1 MLCPTLIFLDNKKN
15 IHRQKRY
22 SKFLTLLRY
31 ETGNACV
38 LLKADSELSYSKVC
52 TKFGTLLTVGESSAR
67 NVLETIGLSASDWK
81 EFSQDV
87 CEVAGDWIAV
97 TQQENSFHIH
107 LPLLSRFPLFW
118 SESPSDTVASTSL
131 EYLVESGAQLDLCDL
146 TLRTLPLGPL
156 WPFSRQTIW
165 TGIRRLSVAERL
177 DITGVR
183 RQASRVW
190 TGIVP
195 KYDRKDI
202 VSVLANELPLTV
214 ARLCENST
222 HVGVDCSGGLDST
235 AVAYL
240 AYSKGLEID
249 AYHVAPADP
258 ANEDSVWA
266 MKVISEIGATPV
278 ISHNRSVSSFFVSS
292 AQEQPFDPEGPFVW
306 SAGYSHLNAVATRNR
321 LREINVQLTGFGG
334 DELFTPM
341 PAQLWSCVRENKI
354 RGLGKIRRSAKLN
367 RVPVTN
373 LISEALR
380 STPFHEAFSN
390 CLAQNVNTYGVD
402 LSWGVRLRPAKWIT
416 RDALNEVQKQVCHLA
431 ELEIAPLSIDRS
443 IHQQLLSLSYEV
455 ELLRQITRNFGFGE
469 LTWRS
474 PFLEREIVIPTLGLS
489 SFDRLNDG
497 RTKLLLRDVT
507 RGIVPDTVFNRIG
520 KGDYSRELFNAIALQ
535 REHLRSYFSYCRL
548 ADVGIVDADK
558 LLAAIDSGIN
568 STDELH
574 ALQSTLETERWLRC
588 L

>member
-1 MLCPTLIFLDNKKN
+1 MLCPTLILLDNKRD

-38 LLKADSELSYSKVC
+38 LLKADSEPSYSKVY
-52 TKFGTLLTVGESSAR
+52 TKFGTLLTVGESSVR
-67 NVLETIGLSASDWK
+67 NVLETIGLSASGWK
-81 EFSQDV
+81 EFSQNV

-97 TQQENSFHIH
+97 TQRKKSLHVH
-107 LPLLSRFPLFW
+107 LPLLSRFPVFW
-118 SESPSDTVASTSL
+118 SESLSDIVASTSL

-146 TLRTLPLGPL
+146 TLRTLPLGPP
-156 WPFSRQTIW
+156 WPFNRQTVW
-165 TGIRRLSVAERL
+165 AGIRRLSIAERL
-177 DITGVR
+177 DIIGDR
-183 RQASRVW
+183 RQANRVW

-195 KYDRKDI
+195 RRDRNEI
-202 VSVLANELPLTV
+202 VSALANELPLTV

-222 HVGVDCSGGLDST
+222 RVGVDCSGGLDST

-240 AYSKGLEID
+240 AYSKGVKID

-258 ANEDSVWA
+258 ANEDSIWA

-278 ISHNRSVSSFFVSS
+278 MSHNRSVSSFFVSS

-306 SAGYSHLNAVATRNR
+306 SAGYRHLNAVATRNR
-321 LREINVQLTGFGG
+321 LREISVQLTGFGG

-341 PAQLWSCVRENKI
+341 PAQLWSCVRQNKI
-354 RGLGKIRRSAKLN
+354 RGLSKIRRSAKLN
-367 RVPVTN
+367 RVPVAN
-373 LISEALR
+373 LIREALR

-402 LSWGVRLRPAKWIT
+402 LSWGTQLRPAKWVT
-416 RDALNEVQKQVCHLA
+416 REALNEVQKQVCCLA
-431 ELEIAPLSIDRS
+431 KLEIAPLSIDRS

-469 LTWRS
+469 LAWRS
-474 PFLEREIVIPTLGLS
+474 PFLEREIVIPTLSLS

-497 RTKLLLRDVT
+497 RSKLLLRDVT
-507 RGIVPDTVFNRIG
+507 RGVVPDAVFDRIG
-520 KGDYSRELFNAIALQ
+520 KGDYSRELFDAIASH
-535 REHLRSYFSYCRL
+535 REHLRSYFSHCRL
-548 ADVGIVDADK
+548 ADIGIVDADK
-558 LLAAIDSGIN
+558 LLVAIDSGVN

-574 ALQSTLETERWLRC
+574 ALQSTLETERWVRSL
-588 L
+588 